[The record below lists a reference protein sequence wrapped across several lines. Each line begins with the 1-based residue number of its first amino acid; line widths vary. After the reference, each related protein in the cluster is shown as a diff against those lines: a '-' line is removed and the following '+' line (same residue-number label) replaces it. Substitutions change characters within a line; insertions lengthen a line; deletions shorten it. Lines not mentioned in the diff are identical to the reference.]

1 MDLQKMGVLYPSF
14 CMMRYTMN
22 NKSRILPQGAII
34 AALYAV
40 LTHAQNLLLPGSATW
55 AIQMRVSECMCVLA
69 LFTPSAIWGLG
80 VGCFLFN
87 IMYAGALPLDW
98 LVGPLATVLAAGV
111 MYASR
116 GVTFKGFPLFAL
128 FMPALFNAVLVGWE
142 LSVYIGGAFWVNAFY
157 VAIGE
162 MIVLYTLGTALYYTV
177 RKPQLRK
184 IFQ

>member
-1 MDLQKMGVLYPSF
+1 MK
-14 CMMRYTMN
+14 
-22 NKSRILPQGAII
+22 NKSRILTQGAII

-55 AIQMRVSECMCVLA
+55 AIQMRISECMCILA

-87 IMYAGALPLDW
+87 ILYAGALPLDW
-98 LVGPLATVLAAGV
+98 LIGPAATLLATGA
-111 MYASR
+111 MYVSQR
-116 GVTFKGFPLFAL
+116 MTLKGFPLLAL
-128 FMPALFNAVLVGWE
+128 SMPALFNGLLVGWE
-142 LSVYIGGAFWVNAFY
+142 LSVYIGGVFWANSLY
-157 VAIGE
+157 VAAGE
-162 MIVLYTLGTALYYTV
+162 AIVLYTLGTALFYTV

>member
-1 MDLQKMGVLYPSF
+1 MK
-14 CMMRYTMN
+14 
-22 NKSRILPQGAII
+22 NKSRMLTQGAII

-98 LVGPLATVLAAGV
+98 LIGPAATILATGA
-111 MYASR
+111 MYFCRNVKIKS
-116 GVTFKGFPLFAL
+116 FPLLAL
-128 FMPALFNAVLVGWE
+128 AMPAIFNAVLVGWE
-142 LSVYIGGAFWVNAFY
+142 LSVYIGGAFWINSLY
-157 VAIGE
+157 VAAGE
-162 MIVLYTLGTALYYTV
+162 AIVLYTLGTALYYV
-177 RKPQLRK
+177 VQKPQIQRN
-184 IFQ
+184 FQ